1 MQDGAAAGNVL
12 VPLRL
17 RCAGDEVK
25 VAIFVH
31 NQLVAALVRAHPQR
45 LTVADDDALL
55 MVEAVVAVDA
65 HDGVEA
71 LRHVVNVARLLRRV
85 LVREARAEL
94 AHVGQLHARGHDG
107 RCAFAGCINLL
118 QILRPVGD
126 VNLDVDGIIMVAA
139 VIGQVTIRVR
149 QVGGNLDIPR
159 NWLEI
164 GCVLRQSGNNQ
175 QRAEQKRNQA
185 FHREMYLLRC
195 STYQTNQK
203 GKTLSCAKI

>member
-1 MQDGAAAGNVL
+1 M
-12 VPLRL
+12 P
-17 RCAGDEVK
+17 
-25 VAIFVH
+25 
-31 NQLVAALVRAHPQR
+31 
-45 LTVADDDALL
+45 LL

-65 HDGVEA
+65 HDGFET
-71 LRHVVNVARLLRRV
+71 LRHVVDVARLLRRV
-85 LVREARAEL
+85 LVREACAEL
-94 AHVGQLHARGHDG
+94 AHVSQLDACGHDG

-139 VIGQVTIRVR
+139 VIGQVAIRVR

-164 GCVLRQSGNNQ
+164 RRVLRQNGNNQ

-185 FHREMYLLRC
+185 FHSEMYLLRC
-195 STYQTNQK
+195 STYQTNQR
-203 GKTLSCAKI
+203 GKRCHVRKFNFFVTILRMRTISPKS